1 MKGLESSRWDEERKA
16 KLPGT
21 QQWKLSRHRGYRCS
35 LGYFG
40 AYRQAI
46 TLVPR
51 MRVRL
56 HCRGPVKEA
65 LVHFGG
71 LECCCLAPFRED
83 PQSPTNGAYPGC
95 LHVANFAAAL
105 RSISRDQPRILS
117 NSRGV
122 KVYL

>member
-1 MKGLESSRWDEERKA
+1 MGSY
-16 KLPGT
+16 
-21 QQWKLSRHRGYRCS
+21 RGYRCS

-71 LECCCLAPFRED
+71 LK
-83 PQSPTNGAYPGC
+83 
-95 LHVANFAAAL
+95 AAAW
-105 RSISRDQPRILS
+105 RRFGKTHSP
-117 NSRGV
+117 
-122 KVYL
+122 